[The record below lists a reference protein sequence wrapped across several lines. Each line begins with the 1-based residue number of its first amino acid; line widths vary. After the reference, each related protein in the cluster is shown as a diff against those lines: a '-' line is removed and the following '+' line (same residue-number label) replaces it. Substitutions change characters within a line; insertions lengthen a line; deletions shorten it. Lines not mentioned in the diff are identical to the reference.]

1 MKNAKKVILIAG
13 ILLSLLL
20 LPTLSSQTTDMT
32 TIEII
37 NIKGGVGGVTVDVKN
52 TGDNTANDV
61 WVTTSINGG
70 LLNGVDLVHECSGSC
85 SECVPLEPG
94 AIKSENTLEAG
105 FLFGIGAVEI
115 TTSAGA
121 NNAATKS
128 MEKTGFV
135 LGPIVLIQ

>member
-1 MKNAKKVILIAG
+1 MKKTGLIIG
-13 ILLSLLL
+13 ILTLLLL
-20 LPTLSSQTTDMT
+20 LPSISSQTTETT

-37 NIKGGVGGVTVDVKN
+37 GINGGVGGVTVDVKN

-61 WVTTSINGG
+61 WITTSINGG

-94 AIKSENTLEAG
+94 SIKSENTLEAG
-105 FLFGIGAVEI
+105 FLFGIGPVEI

-121 NNAATKS
+121 NNAATES
-128 MEKTGFV
+128 MEKNGFA